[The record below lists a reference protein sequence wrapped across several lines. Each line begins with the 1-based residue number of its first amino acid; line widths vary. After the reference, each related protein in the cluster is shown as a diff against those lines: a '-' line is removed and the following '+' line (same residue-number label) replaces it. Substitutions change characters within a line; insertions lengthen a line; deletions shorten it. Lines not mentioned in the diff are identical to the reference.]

1 MTWGG
6 IGASGQFGTINTG
19 GGIAHVDYEI
29 ARGDASG
36 LIDSLLVI
44 GLQGRPVSPLA
55 PDSGNVL
62 TWEGIN
68 WKPTNVAALITG
80 ILPHDLL
87 SLTHSDS
94 IPASPV
100 AGDIIS
106 ATSGAPSL
114 WGRFP
119 IGAPNQSLSV
129 NDLNQLEW
137 RDPNVV
143 PPLIVTSGT
152 TVSLADENRRVV
164 IVKTIGSP
172 TTVNLPTGPILG
184 QEVMIKDGKG
194 DAGNPLFN
202 VIDIVP
208 ASGTTIDGF
217 GTVRIRT
224 KYQAYTLMWN
234 GTEWNII

>member
-19 GGIAHVDYEI
+19 GGIARVDYED
-29 ARGDASG
+29 ARGDVSG
-36 LIDSLLVI
+36 IIDNLIVI

-55 PDSGNVL
+55 PVSGYVL
-62 TWEGIN
+62 SWTGSSWV
-68 WKPTNVAALITG
+68 PSDATVLITG
-80 ILPHDLL
+80 ILPHNLL
-87 SLTHSDS
+87 SPTHLDS
-94 IPASPV
+94 IPASPTP
-100 AGDIIS
+100 GDIIA

-119 IGAPNQSLSV
+119 IGTPGQSLSV
-129 NDLNQLEW
+129 NELNQLEW
-137 RDPNVV
+137 RDPNIV

-152 TVSLADENRRVV
+152 VVNLPNENRRVV
-164 IVKTIGSP
+164 IVKTAGSP
-172 TTVNLPTGPILG
+172 TTVNLPSSPSLG

-194 DAGNPLFN
+194 DAGQPSFN
-202 VIDIVP
+202 QIDIV

-217 GTVRIRT
+217 NTVRIRNN
-224 KYQAYTLMWN
+224 YGAYTLMWN